1 MCDIYL
7 KEAKELKQIKTQIY
21 RARSRANKNDLQAFT
36 AVARIRAMPFSTQ
49 AFYFRFTLIVL
60 AIGFLT
66 AFSFT
71 FSLFMICATLLAVC
85 LHWPNARAAKESI
98 NACSLSLPLSSYSVT
113 PRSL

>member
-60 AIGFLT
+60 VIGFLT

-71 FSLFMICATLLAVC
+71 FSLLSLHDLCDTSSGLFTL
-85 LHWPNARAAKESI
+85 AKR
-98 NACSLSLPLSSYSVT
+98 ACSQREHQCVLSLAPALFLFCDS
-113 PRSL
+113 